1 MNVDPADLLRFLARW
16 DRDEAVLRHAL
27 GELAGRPVHF
37 SRAAAPRDRGALFA
51 LFDRDPLDA
60 VSTGPDG
67 SWMLPYDPWTA
78 WRSVVEERWLGSPR
92 APLHARLPLPYQLV
106 PGALRLLLYP
116 AVAGRPAIGPEDCPP
131 EPAWPIEPR
140 IDRFRTTLWRG
151 IHEERGAA
159 GAAAATRAAAATTRG
174 AAANDRTPPGPWP
187 GGRRYPLLVT
197 FDVDTKAGL
206 PIAAKLLDEM
216 LDLGVKPCFFLVGR
230 GYRVDDGFCD
240 AVRQAGGEIA
250 LHGDVHDNRIA
261 YTSADEAGKRL
272 DRCRA
277 FMERHRVVGFRSP
290 SLLVSDALYAA
301 LGPRFAWDSSV
312 PDTDTHTL
320 LGPRR
325 GCATVFPFRRG
336 ETLVLPLTVPA
347 DDRLLLLG
355 YAGLEML
362 GVLRRKCAY
371 LREVSGLC
379 HLLVHPEPHLFGRP
393 VVRDLFRALLQELL
407 DEGSAWVTTPSQ
419 VAAFWRSLESQ
430 GAAA

>member
-1 MNVDPADLLRFLARW
+1 
-16 DRDEAVLRHAL
+16 
-27 GELAGRPVHF
+27 
-37 SRAAAPRDRGALFA
+37 
-51 LFDRDPLDA
+51 
-60 VSTGPDG
+60 
-67 SWMLPYDPWTA
+67 
-78 WRSVVEERWLGSPR
+78 
-92 APLHARLPLPYQLV
+92 
-106 PGALRLLLYP
+106 
-116 AVAGRPAIGPEDCPP
+116 
-131 EPAWPIEPR
+131 
-140 IDRFRTTLWRG
+140 
-151 IHEERGAA
+151 
-159 GAAAATRAAAATTRG
+159 
-174 AAANDRTPPGPWP
+174 
-187 GGRRYPLLVT
+187 VT